1 MKTSLKI
8 SAGFTAVFALAC
20 AGATAAAMTKDEYK
34 AKQKAIAAEYQAE
47 RQKCGARYGNSLDLC
62 VARTHG
68 MRDVAKAEL
77 EAAYKPSPAN
87 NYKAAVARARSKRAR
102 ARRERDAEKGAMKKK
117 R

>member
-8 SAGFTAVFALAC
+8 RAGFTAVFALAC
-20 AGATAAAMTKDEYK
+20 AVAAAAAMTKDEYK

-47 RQKCGARYGNSLDLC
+47 RQKCGVRYGNSLDLC

-77 EAAYKPSPAN
+77 EAAYKPL
-87 NYKAAVARARSKRAR
+87 ARSGHLGTLSAFATSARLRAP
-102 ARRERDAEKGAMKKK
+102 ER
-117 R
+117 